1 MDDILRRKKILL
13 GVTGSIAAFKT
24 PSLVR
29 EFVKAGAEVKV
40 IMTPS
45 SEHFVSPMILSN
57 LSLNP
62 VIMDMFDK
70 SVMDQGAWHIHSA
83 RWCDLMLIAPCS
95 AATLGKVANGIAD
108 NALTAVTFALD
119 PGTPLLISP
128 AMDTNMWLH
137 PATQRNARIAKED
150 GAMIIPPDSGDL
162 SSGLVGPG
170 RFPDFSV
177 ILGYVRRA
185 LEDIHLSNIEN
196 FDV

>member
-13 GVTGSIAAFKT
+13 GITGSIAAFKA
-24 PSLVR
+24 PALVR

-40 IMTPS
+40 IMTPA

-57 LSLNP
+57 LSRNP
-62 VIMDMFDK
+62 VIMEMFDK

-119 PGTPLLISP
+119 PGTPLIISP

-137 PATQRNARIAKED
+137 PATQRNSRIVQQD

-177 ILGYVRRA
+177 ILGYVRRT
-185 LEDIHLSNIEN
+185 LEDIHISNMEN
-196 FDV
+196 LDI

>member
-1 MDDILRRKKILL
+1 MYENLQNKKILL
-13 GVTGSIAAFKT
+13 GVTGSIAAFKA

-29 EFVKAGAEVKV
+29 EFIKAGAEVKV

-57 LSLNP
+57 LSRNS

-95 AATLGKVANGIAD
+95 AATLGKIANGIAD
-108 NALTAVTFALD
+108 NALTAVTFALERT
-119 PGTPLLISP
+119 TPLLISP
-128 AMDTNMWLH
+128 AMDTNMWMH
-137 PATQRNARIAKED
+137 PATQRNAKICEGD
-150 GAMIIPPDSGDL
+150 GAVIIPPDSGDL

-170 RFPDFSV
+170 RFPEFNV
-177 ILGYVRRA
+177 IMGYVCKS
-185 LEDIHLSNIEN
+185 IK
-196 FDV
+196 

>member
-1 MDDILRRKKILL
+1 MEDILRRKKILL
-13 GVTGSIAAFKT
+13 GITGSIAAFKA
-24 PSLVR
+24 PALVR

-40 IMTPS
+40 IMTPA

-57 LSLNP
+57 LSRNP
-62 VIMDMFDK
+62 VIMEMFDK

-119 PGTPLLISP
+119 PGTPLIISP

-137 PATQRNARIAKED
+137 PATQRNSRIVQQD

-185 LEDIHLSNIEN
+185 LEDIHISNMEN
-196 FDV
+196 LDI